1 MGKIYGTDG
10 ESSYTPPPLLSWV
23 TPGSSVLELGSAMG
37 YMTRYMK
44 EELDCKVT
52 GVEISAEMAKHAAR
66 YADQMIVGNL
76 DTDPWDESIEGPFD
90 YVVMGDVLEHLRNP
104 QKTLQKAVRLLKPTG
119 YILSSV
125 PNISHN
131 AVLLGLLKGEFDYQ
145 SYGLLDDTHVHFF
158 TRKSM
163 FELFNGCG
171 LVCQDENSNLMRPDA
186 TELKKYYGF
195 NLQSIFLIRRP
206 DAHVYQFVNKWGL
219 AGGGTIVNQP
229 VRGIRLT
236 PGQALHALMDD
247 WNEFLGIKF
256 GMGDSLTKALKKRI
270 K

>member
-1 MGKIYGTDG
+1 
-10 ESSYTPPPLLSWV
+10 
-23 TPGSSVLELGSAMG
+23 
-37 YMTRYMK
+37 MK

-131 AVLLGLLKGEFDYQ
+131 AVLLGLLKGEFDY
-145 SYGLLDDTHVHFF
+145 H
-158 TRKSM
+158 
-163 FELFNGCG
+163 
-171 LVCQDENSNLMRPDA
+171 SNYL
-186 TELKKYYGF
+186 TG
-195 NLQSIFLIRRP
+195 
-206 DAHVYQFVNKWGL
+206 VVWFV
-219 AGGGTIVNQP
+219 
-229 VRGIRLT
+229 R
-236 PGQALHALMDD
+236 
-247 WNEFLGIKF
+247 
-256 GMGDSLTKALKKRI
+256 TKTVT
-270 K
+270 

>member
-195 NLQSIFLIRRP
+195 NLQSILLIRRP

-229 VRGIRLT
+229 
-236 PGQALHALMDD
+236 
-247 WNEFLGIKF
+247 
-256 GMGDSLTKALKKRI
+256 
-270 K
+270 